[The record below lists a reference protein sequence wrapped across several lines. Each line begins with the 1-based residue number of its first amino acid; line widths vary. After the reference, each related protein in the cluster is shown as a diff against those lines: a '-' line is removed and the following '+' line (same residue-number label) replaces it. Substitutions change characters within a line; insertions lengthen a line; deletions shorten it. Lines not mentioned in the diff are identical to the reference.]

1 MRGMLAATALLALVA
16 APVAAQG
23 HAGHGAGQQQG
34 QGPGQGMGHG
44 RGMMGQ
50 GMGQQGGEGRMGV
63 LTARFGKYAPDAV
76 LAMNEHLS
84 LTADQVAKLTAL
96 VEEGKQAETTA
107 HQPAHAAHMELR
119 KLEAAESPDTAA
131 MRQFFLAHHTAEGN
145 MQWIR
150 ASIAIRTRA
159 LLTPTQRSHVEQMG
173 GGQH

>member
-1 MRGMLAATALLALVA
+1 MRGTLAAAALLALVA

-23 HAGHGAGQQQG
+23 HAGHGAGQQ
-34 QGPGQGMGHG
+34 GPGQGQPQG
-44 RGMMGQ
+44 RGMMMGQ
-50 GMGQQGGEGRMGV
+50 GMMQGGGEGRMGV

-159 LLTPTQRSHVEQMG
+159 LLTPTQRAHVEQMG